1 MQLLTSG
8 RTRAYRM
15 KLKEW
20 GFMRHKPRK
29 VSTKRTDGAERSQSV
44 SQRGDEEE
52 RSERDSSTTAE
63 LMPIDLASIE
73 PSLVESSY
81 PKSKHPGHCTER
93 GGWEIVP
100 DAELAHAEPSFMGM
114 LHQAP
119 T

>member
-1 MQLLTSG
+1 
-8 RTRAYRM
+8 M

-29 VSTKRTDGAERSQSV
+29 ASARRTDGAERSPSV

-52 RSERDSSTTAE
+52 RSEWDSSTTAE
-63 LMPIDLASIE
+63 PMSIDLVSME
-73 PSLVESSY
+73 PLLVKSSY
-81 PKSKHPGHCTER
+81 PKSKHAEHCTER
-93 GGWEIVP
+93 GGWEVVS